1 MTSDPCPFILVV
13 DDEPSICWG
22 FEKLLTGE
30 GQRVLTAGS
39 AEAGL
44 RLAAEHPIAL
54 VLLDVRLPGESGLEA
69 LPKFLSVTGGA
80 PVVVMTA
87 FGDLETAVEAVRKGA
102 VDYLT
107 KPFRLEAAADVCRR
121 ALRWNRGAPGATSAT
136 AGAASATAEA
146 GADSQAESGAGT
158 IAASGQTSPR
168 LWLAESAARVRD
180 GNARDGGAAE
190 TLVGVSPAMQKVF
203 RQIALVAA
211 SDLAVLISGE
221 TGTGKELVAAAI
233 HRHSH
238 RRDKPYVP
246 VAVVSLSPALL
257 ESELFGHVRGA
268 FTGANEDRKGYFEAA
283 DGGTLLLD
291 EIGDLPLAAQVKLLR
306 VLEQRQVSPVGSTT
320 TRDCNVRLLAAT
332 HRDLRAAVSE
342 GAFREDL
349 LYRLTA
355 VTIELPPLRQ
365 RTEDIP
371 VLATHFLRRM
381 GYPDPEG
388 AIDEAVRREL
398 CQRPW
403 YGNVRELRNAVEHA
417 AVIARGRPLDI
428 RDFPTAQA
436 SVRSVSTSSLDAAV
450 EQWTRERLR
459 HSKLAA
465 DEEVKPGLHDDF
477 LAACEPALFR
487 TVLEA
492 TSGNR
497 AEAALR
503 LGLHRATLRERLKRY
518 GLE

>member
-1 MTSDPCPFILVV
+1 MTPDPCRSILVV

-22 FEKLLTGE
+22 FEKLLSGE
-30 GQRVLTAGS
+30 GHRVLTAGS

-69 LPKFLSVTGGA
+69 LPKFSSVTGGA

-87 FGDLETAVEAVRKGA
+87 FGDLETAVEAVRQGA

-107 KPFRLEAAADVCRR
+107 KPFRLDAAAEVCRR
-121 ALRWNRGAPGATSAT
+121 ALRWTQATSVSDT
-136 AGAASATAEA
+136 FSAGRDRDAAAV
-146 GADSQAESGAGT
+146 D
-158 IAASGQTSPR
+158 
-168 LWLAESAARVRD
+168 
-180 GNARDGGAAE
+180 

-233 HRHSH
+233 HRHSQ
-238 RRDKPYVP
+238 RRDRPYVP

-291 EIGDLPLAAQVKLLR
+291 EIGDLPMAAQVKLLR
-306 VLEQRQVSPVGSTT
+306 VLEQRQISPVGSTS
-320 TRDCNVRLLAAT
+320 TRDCDVRVLAAT
-332 HRDLRAAVSE
+332 HRDLRAAVAE

-371 VLATHFLRRM
+371 VLVMHFLRRL
-381 GYPDPEG
+381 GYPGPEA

-403 YGNVRELRNAVEHA
+403 YGNVRELRNAVEYA
-417 AVIARGRPLDI
+417 AVVARGRPLDI
-428 RDFPTAQA
+428 RDFPAAQA
-436 SVRSVSTSSLDAAV
+436 SGRDSSPSSLAVAV

-459 HSKLAA
+459 QSELAA
-465 DEEVKPGLHDDF
+465 EAEAKPGLHDEF

-492 TSGNR
+492 TAGNR
-497 AEAALR
+497 AEAAMR

>member
-107 KPFRLEAAADVCRR
+107 KPFSLDAAADVCRR
-121 ALRWNRGAPGATSAT
+121 ALRWNRGPASESAV
-136 AGAASATAEA
+136 AVPHSRAEA
-146 GADSQAESGAGT
+146 GAGT
-158 IAASGQTSPR
+158 RVGTGQTSPR
-168 LWLAESAARVRD
+168 VWSPESAVRVRD
-180 GNARDGGAAE
+180 GGAGDGAATE

-246 VAVVSLSPALL
+246 VAVVSLSPTLL

-306 VLEQRQVSPVGSTT
+306 VLEQRQFSPVGSTA
-320 TRDCNVRLLAAT
+320 TRDCDVRLLVAT

-355 VTIELPPLRQ
+355 VTIELPPLRE
-365 RTEDIP
+365 RMEDIP
-371 VLATHFLRRM
+371 VLATHFLRRL
-381 GYPDPEG
+381 GYPAPET
-388 AIDEAVRREL
+388 AIDEGVRREL

-417 AVIARGRPLDI
+417 AVIARGRPLDG
-428 RDFPTAQA
+428 RDFPAAQTSGH
-436 SVRSVSTSSLDAAV
+436 SVLASSLDAAIKL
-450 EQWTRERLR
+450 WTRERL
-459 HSKLAA
+459 SQMELAA
-465 DEEVKPGLHDDF
+465 DEETKPGLHDEF
-477 LAACEPALFR
+477 LAACEPALLH

-497 AEAALR
+497 AEAAQR
-503 LGLHRATLRERLKRY
+503 LGMHRATLRERLKRY

>member
-54 VLLDVRLPGESGLEA
+54 VLLDVRLPGQSGLEA

-107 KPFRLEAAADVCRR
+107 KPFRLDAAADVCRR
-121 ALRWNRGAPGATSAT
+121 ALRWNRGAASAT
-136 AGAASATAEA
+136 ASAASATAEA
-146 GADSQAESGAGT
+146 GADRQAESGAGT

-168 LWLAESAARVRD
+168 LWLPESAARVRD

-221 TGTGKELVAAAI
+221 TGTGKELVAVAI

-306 VLEQRQVSPVGSTT
+306 VLEQRQFSPVGSTT

-349 LYRLTA
+349 LYRMTA

-428 RDFPTAQA
+428 RDFPAARA

-459 HSKLAA
+459 HSELAA
-465 DEEVKPGLHDDF
+465 DEEAKPGLHDDF
-477 LAACEPALFR
+477 LAACEPAIFR